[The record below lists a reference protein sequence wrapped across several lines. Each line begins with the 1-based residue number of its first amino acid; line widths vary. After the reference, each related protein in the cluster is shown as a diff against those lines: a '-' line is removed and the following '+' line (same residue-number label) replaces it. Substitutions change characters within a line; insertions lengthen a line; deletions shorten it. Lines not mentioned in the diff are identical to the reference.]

1 MAKENLLFIVQGILS
16 DMSSDPVNSI
26 SDTPE
31 AMQVARIVQRT
42 FLNLVNDRL
51 WPSTKRLFQLTAS
64 GEAAR
69 PTHMRLE
76 DGVTE
81 VDWIRYDVRD
91 NVTDPANYIEI
102 LYKTP
107 EEFLV
112 WTMNR
117 DPSLPNAQ
125 TVFDYSG
132 SPLVVLNDQAPTYYT
147 SFDDKHLVFDSY
159 NQLVDSTLQSS
170 KTQAFGIV
178 EPVFVLSDTY
188 VPDMP
193 SKFFPYLISE
203 ATSTS
208 FLKVKEQFSQKD
220 EQNAQRQKGHL
231 SRNKQRLV
239 DGRSRWN
246 TRYNSGRNS
255 PGGSSRYSRPRAG
268 YRDNHFTG

>member
-1 MAKENLLFIVQGILS
+1 MARENLLKIVQGILS
-16 DMSSDPVNSI
+16 DMTSDPVNSI
-26 SDTPE
+26 SDTAE
-31 AMQVARIVQRT
+31 AMQVARIVERT

-69 PTHMRLE
+69 PTHMRME

-81 VDWIRYDVRD
+81 VDWIRYDTRD
-91 NVTDPANYIEI
+91 DVADPAKYTEI
-102 LYKTP
+102 RYKTP

-117 DPSLPNAQ
+117 DLTLPNTQA
-125 TVFDYSG
+125 VIDYSG
-132 SPLVVLNDQAPTYYT
+132 SPLVILTDQSPTYYT

-159 NQLVDSTLQSS
+159 NMLVDSTLQAS
-170 KTQAFGIV
+170 KSQAYGII
-178 EPVFVLSDTY
+178 EPVFVMSDIY
-188 VPDMP
+188 IPDMP

-203 ATSTS
+203 ATSTA

-246 TRYNSGRNS
+246 TRYDSGRNS
-255 PGGSSRYSRPRAG
+255 AKGSSRYSRSRAG
-268 YRDNHFTG
+268 YRENHFTG